1 MSGGS
6 YDYLCYIREHAE
18 GDILTERTQGNLRRM
33 ADRLTELGIEDAAG
47 ETEDLIAMI
56 AQFERRVGVRLDRLY
71 DVWRAVEWKDSGDS
85 YDLPAALAKYRGEDK
100 P

>member
-6 YDYLCYIREHAE
+6 YDYLCNIRDRLE
-18 GDILTERTQGNLRRM
+18 GDILTERTQDNLRRM

-47 ETEDLIAMI
+47 ETEDIIATI

-71 DVWRAVEWKDSGDS
+71 HVWRAVEWKDSGDS
-85 YDLPAALAKYRGEDK
+85 YDLEGALAKYREG